1 MDLGEG
7 EHETDAP
14 SAAAPAWENE
24 PLEGDEDATNVFNGV
39 ESGHTCY
46 LCEHGHDMKNP
57 TVIKIHTALSKQG
70 DVSDSTRFM
79 VAGRLQSTLDS
90 EGKLQP
96 LQCARELYTHTKRH
110 TLDTTEI
117 NGENLQTL
125 RLVTRGLRKRL
136 QKRNVESGET
146 EVDHKQLDA
155 ILKVMR
161 VQSDILKFRPEG
173 LPFTTNKRQRTA

>member
-1 MDLGEG
+1 MDLGAG
-7 EHETDAP
+7 EQENDAP
-14 SAAAPAWENE
+14 AAAATAWENE
-24 PLEGDEDATNVFNGV
+24 PLEGDEDATTVFQGV
-39 ESGHTCY
+39 GTGHECY
-46 LCEHGHDMKNP
+46 LCENGHDMKNP
-57 TVIKIHTALSKQG
+57 TVIKIHSALSKQG
-70 DVSDSTRFM
+70 AVSDSKRFM
-79 VAGRLQSTLDS
+79 IAGRLQSTLDS

-96 LQCARELYTHTKRH
+96 LQCARELYTHIKGH

-136 QKRNVESGET
+136 QKRNTDTGET

-173 LPFTTNKRQRTA
+173 LPFTTNKRQRTS